1 MSVVVVCNPVP
12 VKDSSRLTSK
22 HNGDEYQMLFYVRGR
37 KRDGL
42 RVLFSDLCKGS
53 PRETKIHW

>member
-1 MSVVVVCNPVP
+1 M
-12 VKDSSRLTSK
+12 
-22 HNGDEYQMLFYVRGR
+22 RGR

-53 PRETKIHW
+53 PRESKVHIELCGVGKELEGKISTHVKNHECIMDPGY